1 MRESLFRPC
10 EHIQMEASDLKLVGL
25 LGANLRYLDEQY
37 ELQQKSPSAVE
48 PSFAALLDSGDAA
61 FSAEGPTQV
70 GGTVVSPGDQGET
83 LPYRVQNLVAAYRR
97 YGHLAAQMDPLGL
110 AVPEGSPALSP
121 AAHGISDA
129 DLAKPVRGVAVA
141 GLPAGSTVGSI
152 INHLRA
158 VYCQSIGAEVT
169 HVDDPVRRQFFLD
182 RLEGRVNRFSAS
194 RDEQIHIL
202 KRLVD
207 AEVLEQ
213 FLHTKY
219 VGAKRFSLEGG
230 QTLIPLLD
238 YLFQLAG
245 ERGVSQI
252 VIGMAHR
259 GRLNVLANLL
269 GKSPRQLFAEFED
282 IQAETVMGSGDVKYH
297 MGYSTDVVNR
307 NGKNQHLSLAFNPS
321 HLEAVNPVVIG
332 RVRAKQQRVSDER
345 RQTALGVLVHGDAAF
360 AGQGL
365 VTETL
370 SMSGLPA
377 YHTGGTFHVIVNN
390 QIGFTTDPSDSRF
403 TRYCT
408 DIAKLLQTP
417 ILHVNGHDPEAVIHA
432 VELLLEY
439 QREYGCDV
447 ILDMVCYRR
456 YGHNESDE
464 PGFTQP
470 LMYQRIEKL
479 SSVRSLY
486 AQSLA
491 DRSVLPIADADAMV
505 QRKQA
510 ELELELAAAKSAV
523 QRPIVNAGDGV
534 WRPYRGG
541 PDSSVEDTDTRVPMQ
556 TLALLAERLSTV
568 PKDFSPHPKIERL
581 LSQRAAMGRGEH
593 GLDWGMGEQLAFGS
607 LILEGVMVRLTGQD
621 SRRGTFSQRHAVL
634 TSYKTGERYTPL
646 CNLTSDPTKQGVFQV
661 YDSLLSEAA
670 VLGFEYGFSL
680 DYPDALV
687 LWEAQFGDFVN
698 GAQVII
704 DQFIS
709 SAEDKWRRLSGLT
722 MLLPHG
728 YEGQG
733 PEHSSARFERFLQL
747 CAEDNLQVVY
757 PTSPAQYF
765 HLLRRQVK
773 RPWRKPLV
781 VMSPKSLLRHPAAT
795 STLAELAEG
804 QFQCVIGDSSVD
816 SSMVTRVM
824 LCTGKVYYEL
834 VEERKRRGDTQ
845 TALCRIEQ
853 LYPFRAS
860 ELTQVL
866 SKFAGARELIWVQEE
881 PANMGAQ
888 SFVAPR
894 LTAILPAG
902 VKLRFAS
909 RVESAS
915 PATGSYKAHVL
926 EHKKLMEEAFAA
938 PSP

>member
-1 MRESLFRPC
+1 M
-10 EHIQMEASDLKLVGL
+10 QASDLQLVGL

-37 ELQQKSPSAVE
+37 ELSQKSPAAVE
-48 PSFAALLDSGDAA
+48 PSFAALLQSGEVATDE
-61 FSAEGPTQV
+61 SASTTPT
-70 GGTVVSPGDQGET
+70 GSTATATPGET
-83 LPYRVQNLVAAYRR
+83 LPYRVLSLIAAYRR
-97 YGHLAAQMDPLGL
+97 YGHLAARLDPLDL
-110 AVPEGSPALSP
+110 TEPEGNPELDPSFHQLTV
-121 AAHGISDA
+121 A
-129 DLAKPVRGVAVA
+129 DLDKPVRGIRVA
-141 GLPAGSTVGSI
+141 GVPDGSTVGTI
-152 INHLRA
+152 IAHLRT
-158 VYCQSIGAEVT
+158 VYSGSIGAEIM
-169 HVDDPVRRQFFLD
+169 HIDDTTRRQFILD
-182 RLEGRVNRFSAS
+182 RLEGRKNRFAHS

-202 KRLVD
+202 RRLAD
-207 AEVLEQ
+207 AEILEQ

-245 ERGVSQI
+245 DRGVSQGL
-252 VIGMAHR
+252 IGMAHR
-259 GRLNVLANLL
+259 GRLNVLSNLL
-269 GKSPRQLFAEFED
+269 GKQPRQLFAEFED

-297 MGYSTDVVNR
+297 MGYSTEFTTR
-307 NGKNQHLSLAFNPS
+307 GGHTLHLSLAFNPS
-321 HLEAVNPVVIG
+321 HLEAVNPVVVG
-332 RVRAKQQRVSDER
+332 RVRAKQQRLGDVER
-345 RQTALGVLVHGDAAF
+345 RQVLGVLVHGDAAF

-370 SMSGLPA
+370 ALSGLPA
-377 YHTGGTFHVIVNN
+377 YETGGTFHVIVNN
-390 QIGFTTDPSDSRF
+390 QIGFTTDPSDSRS

-408 DIAKLLQTP
+408 DVAKLLPTP
-417 ILHVNGHDPEAVIHA
+417 ILHVNGHDPEAVVHA
-432 VELLLEY
+432 VELLLDY
-439 QREYGCDV
+439 QREFGCDV
-447 ILDMVCYRR
+447 VLDLVCYRR

-479 SSVRSLY
+479 ASVRALY
-486 AQSLA
+486 AKSLA
-491 DRSVLPIADADAMV
+491 ERGVLPQSEADAMV
-505 QRKQA
+505 ARKQA
-510 ELELELAAAKSAV
+510 ELELELAAAKSASE
-523 QRPIVNAGDGV
+523 RPTVNAGDGV
-534 WRPYRGG
+534 WRGYQGG
-541 PDSSVEDTDTRVPMQ
+541 PDHTVEDTETKISRSD
-556 TLALLAERLSTV
+556 LARIAERLSTV
-568 PKDFSPHPKIERL
+568 PKDFTPHPKIERL
-581 LSQRAAMGRGEH
+581 LHLRAAMGRGEQA
-593 GLDWGMGEQLAFGS
+593 LDWGMAEQLAFGS
-607 LILEGVMVRLTGQD
+607 LLLEGVMVRLTGQD

-634 TSYKTGERYTPL
+634 TSYRTGERFTPL
-646 CNLTSDPTKQGVFQV
+646 CHLTDDPSQQGVFQV

-670 VLGFEYGFSL
+670 VLGLEYGFSL

-687 LWEAQFGDFVN
+687 MWEAQFGDFVN
-698 GAQVII
+698 GAQVIL

-795 STLAELAEG
+795 STLSELSEG
-804 QFQCVIGDSSVD
+804 RFQCVIGDSK
-816 SSMVTRVM
+816 VTGSQVHRVM
-824 LCTGKVYYEL
+824 LCAGKIYYDL
-834 VEERKRRGDTQ
+834 VDERKRRADAE

-853 LYPFRAS
+853 LYPFRAG
-860 ELTQVL
+860 ELSSLLAQ
-866 SKFAGARELIWVQEE
+866 FPAAREVVWVQEE

-888 SFVAPR
+888 SFIAPR
-894 LTAILPAG
+894 LSALLPSG
-902 VKLRFAS
+902 VTLRFAS

-926 EHKKLMEEAFAA
+926 EHKKLMEEAFAT
-938 PSP
+938 PIP

>member
-1 MRESLFRPC
+1 MRESRPC

-61 FSAEGPTQV
+61 FSDEGTAQV
-70 GGTVVSPGDQGET
+70 GGTGTSLGDQGET

-110 AVPEGSPALSP
+110 AVPEGSPALDP
-121 AAHGISDA
+121 ATHGISDA

-141 GLPAGSTVGSI
+141 GLPAGSTVGAILS
-152 INHLRA
+152 HLRA

-169 HVDDPVRRQFFLD
+169 HVDDPVRRKFMLD
-182 RLEGRVNRFSAS
+182 RLEGRANRFAQS

-202 KRLVD
+202 KRLGD

-238 YLFQLAG
+238 YMFQLSGA
-245 ERGVSQI
+245 RGVSQI

-307 NGKNQHLSLAFNPS
+307 NGQSQHLSLAFNPS
-321 HLEAVNPVVIG
+321 HLEAVNPVVVG
-332 RVRAKQQRVSDER
+332 RVRAKQQRISDDKR
-345 RQTALGVLVHGDAAF
+345 CSVLGVLVHGDAAF

-370 SMSGLPA
+370 SLSGLPA
-377 YHTGGTFHVIVNN
+377 YCTGGTFHVIVNN

-439 QREYGCDV
+439 QHEFGCDV

-491 DRSVLPIADADAMV
+491 NRSVLPIAEADAMV

-523 QRPIVNAGDGV
+523 QRPVVNAGDGV
-534 WRPYRGG
+534 WRPYRG
-541 PDSSVEDTDTRVPMQ
+541 
-556 TLALLAERLSTV
+556 
-568 PKDFSPHPKIERL
+568 
-581 LSQRAAMGRGEH
+581 
-593 GLDWGMGEQLAFGS
+593 
-607 LILEGVMVRLTGQD
+607 
-621 SRRGTFSQRHAVL
+621 
-634 TSYKTGERYTPL
+634 
-646 CNLTSDPTKQGVFQV
+646 
-661 YDSLLSEAA
+661 
-670 VLGFEYGFSL
+670 
-680 DYPDALV
+680 
-687 LWEAQFGDFVN
+687 
-698 GAQVII
+698 
-704 DQFIS
+704 
-709 SAEDKWRRLSGLT
+709 
-722 MLLPHG
+722 
-728 YEGQG
+728 
-733 PEHSSARFERFLQL
+733 
-747 CAEDNLQVVY
+747 
-757 PTSPAQYF
+757 
-765 HLLRRQVK
+765 
-773 RPWRKPLV
+773 RP
-781 VMSPKSLLRHPAAT
+781 
-795 STLAELAEG
+795 
-804 QFQCVIGDSSVD
+804 
-816 SSMVTRVM
+816 
-824 LCTGKVYYEL
+824 
-834 VEERKRRGDTQ
+834 
-845 TALCRIEQ
+845 
-853 LYPFRAS
+853 
-860 ELTQVL
+860 
-866 SKFAGARELIWVQEE
+866 
-881 PANMGAQ
+881 
-888 SFVAPR
+888 
-894 LTAILPAG
+894 
-902 VKLRFAS
+902 
-909 RVESAS
+909 SAS
-915 PATGSYKAHVL
+915 PRSARRR
-926 EHKKLMEEAFAA
+926 
-938 PSP
+938 

>member
-1 MRESLFRPC
+1 MN
-10 EHIQMEASDLKLVGL
+10 ASDLKLVGL

-37 ELQQKSPSAVE
+37 ELSQTSPSEVE
-48 PSFAALLDSGDAA
+48 PSFAALLDSGDASFFA
-61 FSAEGPTQV
+61 SQTGATAPKQTSGHA
-70 GGTVVSPGDQGET
+70 DT
-83 LPYRVQNLVAAYRR
+83 LPYRVQSLVAAFRR
-97 YGHLAAQMDPLGL
+97 YGHLAAQLDPLGL
-110 AVPEGSPALSP
+110 ITPVGNPELDPS
-121 AAHGISDA
+121 AHGLGPD
-129 DLAKPVRGVAVA
+129 DLQRPVHGLTLA
-141 GLPAGSTVGSI
+141 GIPDGSTVSAI
-152 INHLRA
+152 VDHLKT
-158 VYCQSIGAEVT
+158 VYSSSIGAEVM
-169 HVDDPVRRQFFLD
+169 HIDDPRRRQFVLD
-182 RLEGRVNRFSAS
+182 RLEGQTNRFSHS

-202 KRLVD
+202 RRLAD
-207 AEVLEQ
+207 AEILEQ

-245 ERGVSQI
+245 ERGLSQA

-259 GRLNVLANLL
+259 GRLNVLVNLL
-269 GKSPRQLFAEFED
+269 GKQPRLLFAEFED

-297 MGYSTDVVNR
+297 MGYSTEFVTRSGQNI
-307 NGKNQHLSLAFNPS
+307 HLSLAFNPS
-321 HLEAVNPVVIG
+321 HLEAVNPVVVG
-332 RVRAKQQRVSDER
+332 RVRAKQQRLHDSER
-345 RQTALGVLVHGDAAF
+345 SKVLGVLVHGDAAF

-370 SMSGLPA
+370 SLSGLPA
-377 YHTGGTFHVIVNN
+377 YQTGGTFHVIVNN
-390 QIGFTTDPSDSRF
+390 QIGFTTDPSDSRS

-408 DIAKLLQTP
+408 DVAKLLQAP

-432 VELLLEY
+432 VEILLDY
-439 QREYGCDV
+439 QRQFGCDV
-447 ILDMVCYRR
+447 VLDMVCYRR

-470 LMYQRIEKL
+470 LMYQRIDQL

-491 DRSVLPIADADAMV
+491 KRGVLPQSEADAMV

-510 ELELELAAAKSAV
+510 ELELELVAAKSASE
-523 QRPIVNAGDGV
+523 RPVVNAGDGV
-534 WRPYRGG
+534 WRGYRGG
-541 PDSSVEDTDTRVPMQ
+541 PDVSVPDADTSVSQAD
-556 TLALLAERLSTV
+556 LADLAQRLSTV
-568 PKDFSPHPKIERL
+568 PAGFSAHPKIERL
-581 LSQRAAMGRGEH
+581 LQLRAAMGRGEQ
-593 GLDWGMGEQLAFGS
+593 GLDWGMAELLAFGS
-607 LILEGVMVRLTGQD
+607 LLREGTLVRLTGQD

-634 TSYKTGERYTPL
+634 TSYKTGEKFTPL
-646 CNLTSDPTKQGVFQV
+646 CHLSSKLGSVGEFQV
-661 YDSLLSEAA
+661 HDSLLSEAA

-698 GAQVII
+698 GAQVIL

-747 CAEDNLQVVY
+747 CAEDNWQVTY
-757 PTSPAQYF
+757 PTTPAQYF

-795 STLAELAEG
+795 SPISELSQG
-804 QFQCVIGDSSVD
+804 GFQCVLQDTKVSADKVQRI
-816 SSMVTRVM
+816 M
-824 LCTGKVYYEL
+824 LCTGKIYYDL
-834 VEERKRRGDTQ
+834 VDERKRRSDGQ
-845 TALCRIEQ
+845 TAICRIEQ
-853 LYPFRAS
+853 LYPFRVPDISALLVQYPS
-860 ELTQVL
+860 
-866 SKFAGARELIWVQEE
+866 AREMIWVQEE

-894 LTAILPAG
+894 LLALLPAN
-902 VKLRFAS
+902 VQLRFAS

-926 EHKKLMEEAFAA
+926 EHKKLMDEAFAT
-938 PSP
+938 P